1 MTNFR
6 ESNNQTPKEGE
17 YGIKTRVKAVSAGA
31 VGNVMEWFDYG
42 IYGTLAPIIASIFF
56 PNNDPLAS
64 LLLTFVVFG
73 VGFVMRPLGAVIF
86 GYIGDKFGRKNALSL
101 TILIMAFSTFS
112 IGLIPSYASIGVAA
126 PLLLTVARLLQGIS
140 TGGEWGGS
148 TSFIVEYAND
158 NRRGFYGSW
167 QQVSTIGGLMLG
179 SLTGVILTNV
189 LAKEALHSW
198 GWRLPFIFGILL
210 GVIGWY
216 MRVKLEDTPAYQKVE
231 ESAEVV
237 KNPISTAVRTN
248 YKGIIQAMG
257 MTVVW
262 TVSFYILLTF
272 MPSYINKI
280 LKLPLNQSLLSNFF
294 SYILLVIFIPLMGHL
309 SDRIGRKPLLLTSCI
324 GFAVFTYPLFMF
336 VSDGSFMKL
345 VIAQLILGLFLSMFS
360 GAGVAFIAE
369 IFPTNVRYTTLSIG
383 YNIITALFG
392 GMAPFIAT
400 FLVAATKNNLS
411 PSFYVIGAAIVS
423 FIAILT
429 LPETFDKPLK

>member
-1 MTNFR
+1 MTNFS

-17 YGIKTRVKAVSAGA
+17 YGVKTRVKAVSAGA

-86 GYIGDKFGRKNALSL
+86 GYIGDKYGRKNALSL

-126 PLLLTVARLLQGIS
+126 PLLLTLARLLQGIS

-179 SLTGVILTNV
+179 SLTGLILTNV

-210 GVIGWY
+210 GIIGWY

-237 KNPISTAVRTN
+237 KNPITTAVRTN

-257 MTVVW
+257 MTVIW

-324 GFAVFTYPLFMF
+324 GFAIFTYPLFMF

-400 FLVAATKNNLS
+400 YLVAATKNNLS

-429 LPETFDKPLK
+429 LPETYDKPLK

>member
-1 MTNFR
+1 MTNFS

-17 YGIKTRVKAVSAGA
+17 NGVKTRVKAVSAGA

-86 GYIGDKFGRKNALSL
+86 GYIGDKYGRKNALSL

-126 PLLLTVARLLQGIS
+126 PLLLTLARLLQGIS

-179 SLTGVILTNV
+179 SLTGLILTNV

-210 GVIGWY
+210 GIIGWY

-237 KNPISTAVRTN
+237 KNPITTAVRTN

-257 MTVVW
+257 MTVIW

-324 GFAVFTYPLFMF
+324 GFAIFTYPLFMF

-400 FLVAATKNNLS
+400 YLVAATKNNLS

-429 LPETFDKPLK
+429 LPETYDKPLK

>member
-1 MTNFR
+1 MTNFS

-17 YGIKTRVKAVSAGA
+17 YGVKTRVKAVSAGA

-86 GYIGDKFGRKNALSL
+86 GYIGDKYGRKNALSL

-112 IGLIPSYASIGVAA
+112 IGLIPSYATIGFVA
-126 PLLLTVARLLQGIS
+126 PLLLTLARLLQGIS

-179 SLTGVILTNV
+179 SLTGLILTNV

-198 GWRLPFIFGILL
+198 GWRLPFIFGIVL
-210 GVIGWY
+210 GIIGWY

-237 KNPISTAVRTN
+237 KNPITTAVRTN

-257 MTVVW
+257 MTVIW

-324 GFAVFTYPLFMF
+324 GFAIFTYPLFMF

-345 VIAQLILGLFLSMFS
+345 VIAQLVLGLFLSMFS

-383 YNIITALFG
+383 YNIITALLG

-400 FLVAATKNNLS
+400 FLVAATKNNLA

-429 LPETFDKPLK
+429 LPETYNKPLK